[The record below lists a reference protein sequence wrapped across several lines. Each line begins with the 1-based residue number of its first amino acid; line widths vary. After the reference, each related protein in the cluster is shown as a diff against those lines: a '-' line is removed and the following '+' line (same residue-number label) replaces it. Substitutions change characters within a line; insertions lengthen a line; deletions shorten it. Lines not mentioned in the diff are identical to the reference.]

1 MTMKKEFMAPE
12 MEVIRFAE
20 EPIMDSTV
28 NGIINIGNGQAGV
41 NGNFETETPGEF
53 L

>member
-12 MEVIRFAE
+12 MEVVQFAE

-28 NGIINIGNGQAGV
+28 NGIIGIGNGQAGAD
-41 NGNFETETPGEF
+41 GDFTATGEF

>member
-12 MEVIRFAE
+12 MEVVRFAE
-20 EPIMDSTV
+20 EPIMESTV
-28 NGIINIGNGQAGV
+28 NGSINIGNGQAGV
-41 NGNFETETPGEF
+41 GGDFTANNPGQF

>member
-12 MEVIRFAE
+12 MEVIGFAE
-20 EPIMDSTV
+20 EPIMESTV
-28 NGIINIGNGQAGV
+28 NGIIGIGTGQAGTDSD
-41 NGNFETETPGEF
+41 FTAKTPGQF

>member
-12 MEVIRFAE
+12 MEVVQFAE

-28 NGIINIGNGQAGV
+28 NGIIGIGTGQAGA
-41 NGNFETETPGEF
+41 NGDFTTDKPGEF